1 MKTNHV
7 CVCERVCV
15 WKGIEHK
22 ETFSSHSNC
31 KWEGQSSAE
40 RREREGGWTATT
52 FACAAIIHPLKGI
65 SMRQYE
71 TKKGGSRRDKVKS
84 EIEDV

>member
-1 MKTNHV
+1 MCVFASV
-7 CVCERVCV
+7 CACVRV
-15 WKGIEHK
+15 WKRIEHK
-22 ETFSSHSNC
+22 ETFSSRSNC
-31 KWEGQSSAE
+31 KWEGKSSAG
-40 RREREGGWTATT
+40 RREREGGWAATT

-71 TKKGGSRRDKVKS
+71 TKQGESSGDEVKS